1 MAATIASS
9 HEGLEIYCIRYGRVP
24 LTFGFDFRAAFFTG
38 LGLLAIASSS
48 DGWEHLRHAT
58 AARLPVSP
66 LGVRC
71 FDERPSRSHV
81 HYEHLSR
88 DAIAS
93 HINEPGS
100 GKRPTR
106 AED

>member
-48 DGWEHLRHAT
+48 DGCAAPSPRDGCPT
-58 AARLPVSP
+58 AGLIIR
-66 LGVRC
+66 
-71 FDERPSRSHV
+71 
-81 HYEHLSR
+81 
-88 DAIAS
+88 
-93 HINEPGS
+93 
-100 GKRPTR
+100 R
-106 AED
+106 ALL